1 MAIRSVLHVAPHPDD
16 ELLGAPASLFALRD
30 AGWRVVNL
38 ACSLGRPEQRERRL
52 AELQEACARAGYELL
67 VELEPAAA
75 LAAVAPA
82 LVVAPSPFDDH
93 PAHRR
98 AARATLAA
106 VAAAGAP
113 DRVWL
118 WALYADLR
126 SPTLLRPVA
135 QPRIDEIEHA
145 LAAHAGELER
155 NDYRRALRGR
165 LELNAVVGPERLFGF
180 GSQGLD
186 ATRAEL
192 LTELALVEGRFV
204 LCAPRVAESDELGTP
219 AEPRTLFGSAGPG
232 S

>member
-16 ELLGAPASLFALRD
+16 ELLGAPASLFGLRD
-30 AGWRVVNL
+30 AGWRFVNL

-82 LVVAPSPFDDH
+82 LVVAPSP
-93 PAHRR
+93 
-98 AARATLAA
+98 
-106 VAAAGAP
+106 
-113 DRVWL
+113 
-118 WALYADLR
+118 YADLR

-165 LELNAVVGPERLFGF
+165 LELNA
-180 GSQGLD
+180 
-186 ATRAEL
+186 
-192 LTELALVEGRFV
+192 
-204 LCAPRVAESDELGTP
+204 
-219 AEPRTLFGSAGPG
+219 
-232 S
+232 